1 MSYRPII
8 VINGKEPEDVSVLER
23 QAADFG
29 ITHVRALNGKVWKTY
44 SWLNRK
50 SVPLNHLGGGPSRLP
65 WSQVESLG
73 VQEADQ

>member
-8 VINGKEPEDVSVLER
+8 VINGEEPEDVSVLER
-23 QAADFG
+23 QAADFS
-29 ITHVRALNGKVWKTY
+29 ITHVRASNEKVWRTY

-50 SVPLNHLGGGPSRLP
+50 SVPLNHAGIGPQRLP

-73 VQEADQ
+73 VQEQN